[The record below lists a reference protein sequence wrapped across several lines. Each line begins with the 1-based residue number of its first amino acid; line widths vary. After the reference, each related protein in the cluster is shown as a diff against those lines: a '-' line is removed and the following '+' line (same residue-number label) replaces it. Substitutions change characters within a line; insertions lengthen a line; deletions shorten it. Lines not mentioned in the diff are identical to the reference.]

1 MTLYYI
7 YFIWINGKHGSNN
20 GDQLMQDLLALTTI
34 KMIFSLERDTFIV
47 MSYYGNVVFTNN
59 AWNSAYKN
67 ELFAKNINIQEISL
81 VAHF

>member
-7 YFIWINGKHGSNN
+7 YFIWINGKLGSNN
-20 GDQLMQDLLALTTI
+20 GDQLMQDLLALTTM

-59 AWNSAYKN
+59 A
-67 ELFAKNINIQEISL
+67 
-81 VAHF
+81 